1 MGFSRQE
8 YWSGLPFLSPGDL
21 PEPGIEPASHTL
33 EGRFF
38 TTEPPGKPKSLR
50 EQALIKIP
58 EHRVSKELPWW
69 KSFPTCHDS
78 VLGNKVCPVGLHWEK
93 VLEVCAWFP
102 PDDTP

>member
-1 MGFSRQE
+1 MD
-8 YWSGLPFLSPGDL
+8 WSLQASLHGVFKARILEWIAFLSPGDL
-21 PEPGIEPASHTL
+21 PDPEIEPASPTL

-38 TTEPPGKPKSLR
+38 TTEPPGKPKSLH

-78 VLGNKVCPVGLHWEK
+78 VLGN
-93 VLEVCAWFP
+93 
-102 PDDTP
+102 